1 MWIFLSNFT
10 PDSKRIKVRIEII
23 MFNHSGDQSQPQSQP
38 RDNSKV
44 KAFDNERD
52 LAHWNILLGGARS
65 LVRVQ

>member
-1 MWIFLSNFT
+1 MWIFLSTFT

-44 KAFDNERD
+44 KAFDNEWD
-52 LAHWNILLGGARS
+52 LAHWN
-65 LVRVQ
+65 